1 MADITNQQVLD
12 SVNTSIQGLIDVMV
26 TKDDLREA
34 LKVYATKDDLKA
46 FASKDDLKSSLNGLE
61 ARIKQRIASASAVST
76 AHHLETR
83 AQVGDQVTKLEK
95 IREGLASA
103 GSF

>member
-1 MADITNQQVLD
+1 MADITNQQLLD
-12 SVNTSIQGLIDVMV
+12 SINEKFA
-26 TKDDLREA
+26 TKDDLQGF
-34 LKVYATKDDLKA
+34 ATKDDLKA
-46 FASKDDLKSSLNGLE
+46 GLDDLKSSLYGLE
-61 ARIKQRIASASAVST
+61 VRIKKRIASASEVST